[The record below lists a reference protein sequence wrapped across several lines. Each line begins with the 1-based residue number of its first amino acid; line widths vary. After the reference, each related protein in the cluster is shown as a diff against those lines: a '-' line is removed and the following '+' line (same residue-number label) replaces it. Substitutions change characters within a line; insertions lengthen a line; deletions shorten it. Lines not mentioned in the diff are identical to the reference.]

1 MASLAR
7 SAAVAPGAAGLL
19 TGQAVHI
26 AAFAVATAVCPGLVW
41 PVTLHHI
48 RRPPPLRTGT
58 SALIGR
64 NAVAGQD
71 VSASGGRVS
80 IGGQERSSCSCDGN
94 LVIPAGT
101 TVDVIEIGGAM
112 ALIYPRE

>member
-7 SAAVAPGAAGLL
+7 SAAVAPGAAELL
-19 TGQAVHI
+19 TGLAVQI
-26 AAFAVATAVCPGLVW
+26 AAFAVATAICLGLVW
-41 PVTLHHI
+41 PVTFHHI

-64 NAVAGQD
+64 SAVVRQD
-71 VSASGGRVS
+71 VSASGGRVR
-80 IGGQERSSCSCDGN
+80 IGGQERSSRSYDGN

-101 TVDVIEIGGAM
+101 TVDVIEIDGAT
-112 ALIYPRE
+112 ALVYPRE

>member
-7 SAAVAPGAAGLL
+7 SAAVAPGAAELL
-19 TGQAVHI
+19 TDLAVQI
-26 AAFAVATAVCPGLVW
+26 AAFAVATAICLGLVW

-48 RRPPPLRTGT
+48 RRLPPLRTGT

-64 NAVAGQD
+64 NAVVGQD
-71 VSASGGRVS
+71 VSASRRPVRV
-80 IGGQERSSCSCDGN
+80 GGQERSSRSSDGN

-112 ALIYPRE
+112 ALVYPWE